1 MLITNTKYKCNLK
14 FVQFSITKNS
24 DLSINLSEVLKF
36 MDKYKINYIFSE
48 KKDINEIFIKVLNIE
63 LKKYIGMICKTKKS
77 ELPPSFTYLSLEGG
91 KNC

>member
-1 MLITNTKYKCNLK
+1 
-14 FVQFSITKNS
+14 
-24 DLSINLSEVLKF
+24 

-63 LKKYIGMICKTKKS
+63 LKKYLGMICKTKKS
-77 ELPPSFTYLSLEGG
+77 ELPSSCISLEGG